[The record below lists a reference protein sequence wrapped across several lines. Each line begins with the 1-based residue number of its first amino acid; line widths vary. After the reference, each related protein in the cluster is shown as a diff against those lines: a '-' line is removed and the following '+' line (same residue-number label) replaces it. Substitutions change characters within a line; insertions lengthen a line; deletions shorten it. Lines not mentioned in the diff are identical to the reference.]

1 MRLPIR
7 LRLAIVFT
15 VSMAVLLAVVGGF
28 VYLRLAAELL
38 HTIDAALLSEADAV
52 ASGIGQQGAAF
63 SEPTARGLGIF
74 AQVLGQGGRVLE
86 TSRTIPGGPVV
97 PASVLS
103 GIHGPTYVDRQV
115 GGISGSA
122 RIVVVPQGSGRSRM
136 WVVTGTSLQSMDGTA
151 LIVACAH
158 AGGRAGG
165 PRGGRG
171 RGVDSRGRCAAPRGA
186 DEERGRCD
194 IGVRPWPALAD
205 PR

>member
-97 PASVLS
+97 HASVLS

-122 RIVVVPQGSGRSRM
+122 RIVVVP
-136 WVVTGTSLQSMDGTA
+136 DA
-151 LIVACAH
+151 
-158 AGGRAGG
+158 GRAG
-165 PRGGRG
+165 R
-171 RGVDSRGRCAAPRGA
+171 
-186 DEERGRCD
+186 
-194 IGVRPWPALAD
+194 
-205 PR
+205 